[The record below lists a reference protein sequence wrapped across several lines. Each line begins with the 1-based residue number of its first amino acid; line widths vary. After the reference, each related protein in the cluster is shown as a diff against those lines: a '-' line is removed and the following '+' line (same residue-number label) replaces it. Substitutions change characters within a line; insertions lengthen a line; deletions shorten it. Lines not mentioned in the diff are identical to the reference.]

1 MKRAQATT
9 LGPAACLLLLLPL
22 FMPPILM
29 HAASAAPY
37 TMVIAG
43 LGGEPQ
49 YEQRFREHA
58 AALAAVARKSAESPG
73 QVVMLAGEGATRDNV
88 RRELKALA
96 QRLTSADTI
105 TVVLIGHG
113 SFDGEDYRY
122 NLPGP
127 DLTGSELHLLFDQLP
142 AREQLIVNTT
152 SASGATAE
160 RWRRSGRV
168 VITATKSGGERTATR
183 FAQYWVQAVTTDAA
197 DVDKDETVTAA
208 EAFEY
213 ASRQVAAAFK
223 ADVALATEHARM
235 EGETAP
241 AFAAARLGTASAP
254 LDAEVSALLSQR
266 RGIERELRAV
276 KLQKQALAQEEY
288 YDALEEVLVRL
299 AVLQRQIDARQAVTP

>member
-1 MKRAQATT
+1 MGAAVRIVRAAPI
-9 LGPAACLLLLLPL
+9 GSAFGRVLLLPL
-22 FMPPILM
+22 LLPPILL
-29 HAASAAPY
+29 HAASAATY

-58 AALAAVARKSAESPG
+58 TALATAARGHG
-73 QVVMLAGEGATRDNV
+73 QVVVLAAQDATRDNV
-88 RRELKALA
+88 RREIKALA
-96 QRLTSADTI
+96 QRLTAADSITI
-105 TVVLIGHG
+105 VLIGHG

-127 DLTGSELHLLFDQLP
+127 DLTGSELGLLFDQLP

-168 VITATKSGGERTATR
+168 IVTATKSGGERTATR

-235 EGETAP
+235 EGENAP
-241 AFAAARLGTASAP
+241 AFAAARLGTATAP
-254 LDAEVSALLSQR
+254 LDTEMTALLSQR
-266 RGIERELRAV
+266 RGIERELHAV
-276 KLQKQALAQEEY
+276 KLRKQALAQEEY

-299 AVLQRQIDARQAVTP
+299 AVLQKQIDARQAVTP